1 MLETDGEK
9 GRRLARGPAADV
21 WRHTLVR
28 IPTTFGRLAYLAS
41 LRDQNT
47 GVYQHH
53 GLAQIYGGEEASSTL
68 RQSHERVFREWLCS
82 GLEQQKTEV
91 AEYLATLDGPP
102 NLVLDTWVR
111 LSPYRNFVPTAATA
125 DERRLYLADLE
136 AVLELLRHEH
146 GVSCRDRE
154 S

>member
-1 MLETDGEK
+1 MPRD
-9 GRRLARGPAADV
+9 PAADV

-47 GVYQHH
+47 GLYQHH
-53 GLAQIYGGEEASSTL
+53 GLAQMYGEEESCATL
-68 RQSHERVFREWLCS
+68 RQSHERVFEEWLCF

-91 AEYLATLDGPP
+91 AEYLGALDGPP
-102 NLVLDTWVR
+102 HLVLDTWVR